1 MTGITPIRIQTEPE
15 HKNIFA
21 MVSNYIDYNELSHD
35 ARRALEKER
44 EKRMESVHEVDEF
57 LQMLEAADELVS
69 NANELA
75 IQLEKQREENEILR
89 QQLQEEKEARA
100 KVEMQL
106 NEMNKFSASIAKK
119 SSQDELIKAIRV
131 FINISKRKSLDKRV
145 HVKIIVMELVD
156 AANITLPADLRE
168 VLVHLDDEQPD
179 ARIVINKAEDVIAE
193 GGVKNVKTGTDD

>member
-1 MTGITPIRIQTEPE
+1 
-15 HKNIFA
+15 

-57 LQMLEAADELVS
+57 LQMLESADELVS

-75 IQLEKQREENEILR
+75 IQLEKQKEENEILR

-106 NEMNKFSASIAKK
+106 NEMNKFSASIARK

-168 VLVHLDDEQPD
+168 VLAHLDDEQPD

>member
-1 MTGITPIRIQTEPE
+1 MNTDYIE
-15 HKNIFA
+15 
-21 MVSNYIDYNELSHD
+21 VSELARD

-57 LQMLEAADELVS
+57 LEMLKSADELVS

-75 IQLEKQREENEILR
+75 IQLEKQKEENEILR

-106 NEMNKFSASIAKK
+106 NEMNKLSAGVVKK
-119 SSQDELIKAIRV
+119 SSQEEVLKAVRIFANKSKQKTIKKRTLIKEMVLEFTYA
-131 FINISKRKSLDKRV
+131 NG
-145 HVKIIVMELVD
+145 IV
-156 AANITLPADLRE
+156 LPDDLMAQ
-168 VLVHLDDEQPD
+168 VYALDDEQPE
-179 ARIVINKAEDVIAE
+179 AKIVINKAEDVIAY